1 MQTSE
6 YYEEIYLLES
16 TCGINFII
24 PELRKSFLK
33 IRTYVIVTTSASW
46 DQLNAMSTQK
56 PTVEKYLRMKMSLNK
71 KVPTLNILVS
81 YKKGI
86 IGVWPSF

>member
-6 YYEEIYLLES
+6 YYEDIYLLES
-16 TCGINFII
+16 ACGINFII
-24 PELRKSFLK
+24 PELRTSFLK

-46 DQLNAMSTQK
+46 DQLDAMSTQK
-56 PTVEKYLRMKMSLNK
+56 PTVWMKMSLNK